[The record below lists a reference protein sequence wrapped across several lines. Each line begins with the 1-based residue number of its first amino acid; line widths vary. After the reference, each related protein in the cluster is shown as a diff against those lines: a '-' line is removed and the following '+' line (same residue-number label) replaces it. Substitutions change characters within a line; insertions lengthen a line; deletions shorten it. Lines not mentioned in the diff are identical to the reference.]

1 MTSAD
6 SLRQVLLRSSNSVR
20 KASQGKNTIFPVIYP
35 PHLHREFRIAWGFSL
50 CCNLTHSH
58 MPDAVPVRRTNGLP
72 GASFRFHLTMD
83 TLAFGYALGAIPCA
97 RDFHPLDCAHA
108 WHTKKGR
115 SERCGP
121 FHFPLS
127 PRLSPLVLQR
137 RPPDPQPP
145 APRTSSPPAP
155 APRDCEGPSCVSA
168 PAHPSPSRGILGTA
182 DDCNRNTSLAA
193 PASLRSSPQ
202 LLPT

>member
-35 PHLHREFRIAWGFSL
+35 PHLHREFRIAWGFSFFG
-50 CCNLTHSH
+50 NLTHSH

-72 GASFRFHLTMD
+72 RASFRFHLTMD

-108 WHTKKGR
+108 WHTKKREKPKGLSLPNRTLYHPYGLLIRTMITGHHGAQETTLFER
-115 SERCGP
+115 SR
-121 FHFPLS
+121 
-127 PRLSPLVLQR
+127 
-137 RPPDPQPP
+137 
-145 APRTSSPPAP
+145 AP
-155 APRDCEGPSCVSA
+155 AR
-168 PAHPSPSRGILGTA
+168 
-182 DDCNRNTSLAA
+182 
-193 PASLRSSPQ
+193 
-202 LLPT
+202 

>member
-35 PHLHREFRIAWGFSL
+35 PHLHREFRIAWGFSFFG
-50 CCNLTHSH
+50 NLTHSH

-72 GASFRFHLTMD
+72 RASFRFHLTMD

-108 WHTKKGR
+108 WHTKNARNRFSQSCGLEEPMIHRR
-115 SERCGP
+115 SRSRPSECFLIQ
-121 FHFPLS
+121 FHFS
-127 PRLSPLVLQR
+127 H
-137 RPPDPQPP
+137 DFPQ
-145 APRTSSPPAP
+145 
-155 APRDCEGPSCVSA
+155 
-168 PAHPSPSRGILGTA
+168 
-182 DDCNRNTSLAA
+182 N
-193 PASLRSSPQ
+193 Q
-202 LLPT
+202 